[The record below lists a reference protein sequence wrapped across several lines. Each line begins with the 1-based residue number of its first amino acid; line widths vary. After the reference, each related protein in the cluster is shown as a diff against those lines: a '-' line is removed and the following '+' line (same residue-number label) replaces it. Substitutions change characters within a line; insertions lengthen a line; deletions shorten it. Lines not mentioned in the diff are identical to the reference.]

1 MFNASRNARVRRS
14 LDRTAAAF
22 LSLLKDEE
30 YVKITVSQLSSL
42 AGITRK
48 TYYRNFLSM
57 DDVVDYVVF
66 KAVREYL
73 RTTGCTSISE
83 YLGRFFAFCLEQRD
97 IFTLL
102 HKRGLFGLLSFGLSR
117 YVSRSAYLD
126 KELIASGLSQPEIDL
141 FWGSLFG
148 AEVNL
153 LHYWIEEDWR
163 STPEEMAMALEKGF
177 KNILKASIWD

>member
-97 IFTLL
+97 ILGSSGFSPSGFPAMSPGAPTSTRSSLL
-102 HKRGLFGLLSFGLSR
+102 PG
-117 YVSRSAYLD
+117 
-126 KELIASGLSQPEIDL
+126 
-141 FWGSLFG
+141 
-148 AEVNL
+148 
-153 LHYWIEEDWR
+153 
-163 STPEEMAMALEKGF
+163 
-177 KNILKASIWD
+177 